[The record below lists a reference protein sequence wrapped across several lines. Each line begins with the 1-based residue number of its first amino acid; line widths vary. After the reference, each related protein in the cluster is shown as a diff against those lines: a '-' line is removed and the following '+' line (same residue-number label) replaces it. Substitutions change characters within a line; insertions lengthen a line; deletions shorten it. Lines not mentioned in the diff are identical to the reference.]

1 MIETI
6 VAILGALTGLGGLI
20 FGIIKWKD
28 AKNEREQAR
37 RKQTTE
43 DIIVKKI
50 DAAILPLR
58 QTNAEQNER
67 IARLE
72 KKQDENERDRLRA
85 EVMIA
90 ANKLH
95 NGQKL
100 TTADYKH
107 IEHVYTKYHEMGGN
121 SYIDGQMKYI
131 REKEYKY
138 TLSLDQ
144 EKQQRGE

>member
-1 MIETI
+1 MVELIGAI
-6 VAILGALTGLGGLI
+6 ASAVLGVAGFI
-20 FGIIKWKD
+20 FGIVKWKD
-28 AKNEREQAR
+28 AKNEREQTK

-43 DIIVKKI
+43 DIISKKI
-50 DAAILPLR
+50 DQAIIPLR

-85 EVMIA
+85 EIMIA

-95 NGQKL
+95 NGQRL
-100 TTADYKH
+100 TSADYKH
-107 IEHVYTKYHEMGGN
+107 IEHVYTKYHDMGGN

-131 REKEYKY
+131 REKEAAY
-138 TLSLDQ
+138 TRSLDVDQ
-144 EKQQRGE
+144 D

>member
-1 MIETI
+1 MVETI
-6 VAILGALTGLGGLI
+6 VAVLGALTGFGGFV
-20 FGIIKWKD
+20 FGVVKWKD
-28 AKNEREQAR
+28 AKKEREQTK

-50 DAAILPLR
+50 DQAIIPLR

-85 EVMIA
+85 EIMIA

-100 TTADYKH
+100 TSADYKH
-107 IEHVYTKYHEMGGN
+107 IEHVYTKYHDMGGN

-131 REKEYKY
+131 REKEAEYIR
-138 TLSLDQ
+138 SLDINQ
-144 EKQQRGE
+144 N

>member
-6 VAILGALTGLGGLI
+6 VAIVGAITGLGGLI

-28 AKNEREQAR
+28 ARNEREQAK

-58 QTNAEQNER
+58 QTNMEQNER

-72 KKQDENERDRLRA
+72 QKQDENERDRLRA

-100 TTADYKH
+100 TSADYKH
-107 IEHVYTKYHEMGGN
+107 IEHVYTKYHDMGGN

-131 REKEYKY
+131 REKEYEY

-144 EKQQRGE
+144 E

>member
-1 MIETI
+1 MVETI
-6 VAILGALTGLGGLI
+6 VAILGAITGVGGFI

-28 AKNEREQAR
+28 AKRERAEAK

-43 DIIVKKI
+43 EIIVKKI
-50 DAAILPLR
+50 DQAILPLR
-58 QTNAEQNER
+58 QTNTEQNAR

-95 NGQKL
+95 NGQRL

-107 IEHVYTKYHEMGGN
+107 IEHVYTKYKELGGN
-121 SYIDGQMKYI
+121 SYIDEQMKYI
-131 REKEYKY
+131 REKEAEYIR
-138 TLSLDQ
+138 SLD
-144 EKQQRGE
+144 EERN

>member
-1 MIETI
+1 MVELIG
-6 VAILGALTGLGGLI
+6 AIAGAIIGVGGFI

-28 AKNEREQAR
+28 AKNEREQAK

-58 QTNAEQNER
+58 QTNTEQNER
-67 IARLE
+67 ISRLE

-95 NGQKL
+95 NGQRL

-107 IEHVYTKYHEMGGN
+107 IEHVYTKYKELGGN
-121 SYIDGQMKYI
+121 SYIDEQMEYI
-131 REKEYKY
+131 REKEHEYIR
-138 TLSLDQ
+138 SLDN
-144 EKQQRGE
+144 

>member
-1 MIETI
+1 MVSWI
-6 VAILGALTGLGGLI
+6 VAITGAITGIGGFI
-20 FGIIKWKD
+20 FGIIKWRD
-28 AKNEREQAR
+28 AKKEKEQAK

-85 EVMIA
+85 EIMIA

-95 NGQKL
+95 NGQRL

-121 SYIDGQMKYI
+121 SYIDGQMEYI
-131 REKEYKY
+131 REKEREYIH
-138 TLSLDQ
+138 SLDQ
-144 EKQQRGE
+144 EQ

>member
-1 MIETI
+1 MVEAI
-6 VAILGALTGLGGLI
+6 VAIVGAVTGLGGFI
-20 FGIIKWKD
+20 FGVIKWKD
-28 AKNEREQAR
+28 AKKEREQTK

-50 DAAILPLR
+50 DAAIIPLR

-85 EVMIA
+85 EIMIA

-95 NGQKL
+95 NGQRL

-107 IEHVYTKYHEMGGN
+107 IEHVYTKYHDMGGN
-121 SYIDGQMKYI
+121 SYIDGQMEYI
-131 REKEYKY
+131 REKEKEYIH
-138 TLSLDQ
+138 SLD
-144 EKQQRGE
+144 EERN

>member
-1 MIETI
+1 MIESI
-6 VAILGALTGLGGLI
+6 VAILGAITGIGGLI

-28 AKNEREQAR
+28 AKNEREQAK

-43 DIIVKKI
+43 EIIVKKI

-58 QTNAEQNER
+58 QTNTEQNAR

-72 KKQDENERDRLRA
+72 QKQDENERDRLRA
-85 EVMIA
+85 EIMIA

-95 NGQKL
+95 NGQRL

-107 IEHVYTKYHEMGGN
+107 IEHVYTKYHDMGGN
-121 SYIDGQMKYI
+121 SYIDGQMEYI
-131 REKEYKY
+131 REKEREYMH
-138 TLSLDQ
+138 SLDQ
-144 EKQQRGE
+144 EQ